1 MFMRLTELTFDQT
14 GVQVRQKQQQA
25 KRTKHV
31 QPAHSGRHARN
42 GGRPSAA
49 HSHNHV
55 QAQLQPQPQMQQQ
68 TAQQQVLLQLQQHQQ
83 QAPMHSHPN
92 LPQGSLQVGSPGA
105 APAIDF
111 IAWNFHV
118 ALHPCSRDAAAG
130 VKQTRPILV
139 PYLQHVPAQCCILH
153 VVIKYENTSQWVF
166 RFAQQELVQVLLVSL
181 MMICRLLHLWAFYRN
196 LAHVQSPDVNCE
208 TGTHH
213 SSMTTHF

>member
-49 HSHNHV
+49 DSHNHV

-111 IAWNFHV
+111 IAWKLPRGTASLQPRCSCRSKTNAANSGRIF
-118 ALHPCSRDAAAG
+118 AAYPCPMLHFACSD
-130 VKQTRPILV
+130 
-139 PYLQHVPAQCCILH
+139 
-153 VVIKYENTSQWVF
+153 
-166 RFAQQELVQVLLVSL
+166 
-181 MMICRLLHLWAFYRN
+181 
-196 LAHVQSPDVNCE
+196 
-208 TGTHH
+208 
-213 SSMTTHF
+213 